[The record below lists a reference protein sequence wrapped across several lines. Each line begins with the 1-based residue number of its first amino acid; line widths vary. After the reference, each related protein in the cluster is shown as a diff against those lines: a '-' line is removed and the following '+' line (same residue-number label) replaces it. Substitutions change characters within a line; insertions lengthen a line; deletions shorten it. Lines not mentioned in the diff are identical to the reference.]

1 MSEKIK
7 NQNKETSETEESLKA
22 QSEDML
28 QLRFLTKENAVFS
41 RTEGGFLALDYDG
54 THYDRVGVYRT
65 FPLTD
70 AEKFISIREANE
82 KAREIGMIED
92 LKQLSTE
99 QEEMLQEQL
108 RLRYFLPQIEKI
120 YDIKDEYGY
129 GYFDV
134 KTNFGDCRF
143 TIHMSSGSV
152 VSLTDTRILITDL
165 DGNRFEIPDLSKLTT
180 GEKKKLDLFI

>member
-1 MSEKIK
+1 MAEEIK
-7 NQNKETSETEESLKA
+7 KEASETEEALKA

-28 QLRFLTKENAVFS
+28 ELRFLTKENATFT
-41 RTEGGFLALDYDG
+41 RTAGGFLSLDYAG
-54 THYDRVGVYRT
+54 KHFDRVGVYRT

-70 AEKFISIREANE
+70 AERFISIREADE

-92 LKQLSTE
+92 LKAMPKE

-108 RLRYFLPQIEKI
+108 RLRYFMPQIEKI

-134 KTNFGDCRF
+134 RTNFGDCRF
-143 TIHMSSGSV
+143 TIHMGAGSV

-165 DGNRFEIPDLSKLTT
+165 DGNRFEIPDMSKLTT
-180 GEKKKLDLFI
+180 AEKKKLDLFV